1 MISDGMAEILR
12 LLHTASWP
20 DVAEDAAELLAV
32 DGIAVSAVT
41 ASGEAELLWSSA
53 VISRDFE
60 DLQLTLG
67 QGPGPDCLAG
77 GAAVRVPDMGGVR
90 EDRWPA
96 LSAEVSA
103 TAVRAVFCFPLRIGA
118 ITLGVL
124 TLARSTPGHLTSAQG
139 DDVDVLVGVLTRRVL
154 DLGDPQLSSAH
165 YRDLEPPVLHQ
176 AVLHQATGMV
186 SVQLAVP
193 LAEALLRLRAHA
205 YGNSRTLTDTA
216 RDIVARR
223 LRLAPDPHPTD
234 LPDDADED

>member
-1 MISDGMAEILR
+1 M
-12 LLHTASWP
+12 
-20 DVAEDAAELLAV
+20 
-32 DGIAVSAVT
+32 
-41 ASGEAELLWSSA
+41 
-53 VISRDFE
+53 
-60 DLQLTLG
+60 
-67 QGPGPDCLAG
+67 
-77 GAAVRVPDMGGVR
+77 
-90 EDRWPA
+90 
-96 LSAEVSA
+96 
-103 TAVRAVFCFPLRIGA
+103 AVRAVFCFPLRIGA

-154 DLGDPQLSSAH
+154 DLGDPQLSSAR